1 LSERKNLSF
10 RLYPLSFILSFIVRT
25 KTYSGHSVELDSE
38 EMRAGEWFARATI
51 VIVENKKTKRIP
63 IFGRRRGTFETRKR
77 ADAYAL
83 ELAKMWIDGRTWG
96 TNGHG

>member
-1 LSERKNLSF
+1 MHIRKYRDN
-10 RLYPLSFILSFIVRT
+10 
-25 KTYSGHSVELDSE
+25 HVELDSE
-38 EMRAGEWFARATI
+38 EVRSGEWFARATI
-51 VIVENKKTKRIP
+51 VIEEHRKTKRIP
-63 IFGRRRGTFETRKR
+63 IFGRRRATFDTQRE